1 MPKTNLTDQDL
12 AQLENSFT
20 YHSPKGDQPD
30 RYQEIRADAKKL
42 VRTIMECAPHS
53 RERAIAITQ
62 IELGVA
68 MANKAIACNE

>member
-1 MPKTNLTDQDL
+1 MPINKLTDQEER
-12 AQLENSFT
+12 QLENSFT
-20 YHSPKGDQPD
+20 YHPPVGDQPD
-30 RYQEIRADAKKL
+30 RYIEIRSAAKVL

-53 RERAIAITQ
+53 RERSIAITQ